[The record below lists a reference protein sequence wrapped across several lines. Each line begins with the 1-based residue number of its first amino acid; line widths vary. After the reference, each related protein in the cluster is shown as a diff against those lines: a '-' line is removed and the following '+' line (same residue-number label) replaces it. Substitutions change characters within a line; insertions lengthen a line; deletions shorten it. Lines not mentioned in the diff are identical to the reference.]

1 MNSKNE
7 TNFEKIDFDPRVWGP
22 KSWFFLETVVRSLPD
37 DIDKD
42 LEIKI
47 KSFFKHIAFFLPC
60 TFCTKHMQE
69 YILSS
74 DLENISFGR
83 KIDVIK
89 WLNTLHNNRLRNRKR
104 TLEQVD
110 NYYKREYDTNN
121 TTCTDIIYIFTT
133 IVIVTLIL
141 KTLKR

>member
-1 MNSKNE
+1 MNNKNKS
-7 TNFEKIDFDPRVWGP
+7 NFEKIDFDPRVWGP
-22 KSWFFLETVVRSLPD
+22 KGWYFLETIVRSLPD

-69 YILSS
+69 YIISS

-89 WLNTLHNNRLRNRKR
+89 WLNTLHNNRLHKKR

-110 NYYKREYDTNN
+110 KYYRNEYDVNN
-121 TTCTDIIYIFTT
+121 TSCTDIICIFIS
-133 IVIVTLIL
+133 IVTVTLIL
-141 KTLKR
+141 KSLKR